1 MNSSDSTTGVGLQA
15 SSLSCGREEVSMSF
29 DNDAR
34 ITRLLD
40 QLMNPELTDQE
51 VEVLERKITMLRAF
65 A

>member
-1 MNSSDSTTGVGLQA
+1 
-15 SSLSCGREEVSMSF
+15 MSF